1 MLASLA
7 PDIDGLFLAVVWNRE
22 LFDRFHHTFGHN
34 LFFGLLVGVVTS
46 ILAKKRKL
54 LFFLLG
60 SAMVYLHYICDML
73 TAADWGIPFFWP
85 VAGYQYN
92 IPVLLGVPDSEL
104 AKWDFYLKVVVQIT
118 LKIALLSATVAI
130 YIKHGR
136 TFIELISANL
146 DKFLT
151 DFAILPF
158 TKKCDWPGCTNRAH
172 YKCEQSDSVRCIL
185 HCKIN
190 RNLTISCPRAPN
202 S

>member
-7 PDIDGLFLAVVWNRE
+7 PDIDGLFLAVFWNRE

-34 LFFGLLVGVVTS
+34 LFFGLIIGILTA
-46 ILAKKRKL
+46 ILAEKRRPL
-54 LFFLLG
+54 LFVLG

-85 VAGYQYN
+85 LSSFQYN
-92 IPVLLGVPDSEL
+92 IPVFLSVPDSEL
-104 AKWDFYLKVVVQIT
+104 ARWDFYLKVVVQLT
-118 LKIALLSATVAI
+118 LKIALLSATVLI

-136 TFIELISANL
+136 TFIELISSNL

-151 DFAILPF
+151 NFAVLPF
-158 TKKCDWPGCTNRAH
+158 KKKCDWPGCVNRAH
-172 YKCEQSDSVRCIL
+172 YKCDKTNSARCIL

-190 RNLTISCPRAPN
+190 RDLTISCPAPPP
-202 S
+202 